1 MNKYMICLLLPL
13 LVWGCFKDDGNYD
26 YADGIEI
33 DVQGIEEKYNLIAF
47 QDKLEITPTVHAVRP
62 EDRCEY
68 LWLIYPK
75 NNLYKSAID
84 TISREKDLDWS
95 VNVKPGDYIVEF
107 IATDCDRLNFFKR
120 CTTQLTASTT
130 YTEGFYILKETAD
143 GNTELDL
150 YSPNRDIALSNLLTN
165 VHGKAFTGRPDN
177 LGLFF
182 CFNFIN
188 EENGEQEMVQTL
200 NVITEDN
207 AYILRTTD
215 LATIRD
221 YSSMFYEKLDDKP
234 YALRNSSISAMST
247 LGEVYLSSRGASF
260 SMGNRFGWPASIADY
275 PEMGG
280 SPFGFFESYAAL
292 FGVGIFQYFDSN
304 TGTFCSLNSMLGAF
318 DLTPFPEGRNI
329 PHSLIHYG
337 PAGMDGQSGTLRHYA
352 LFQDKD
358 NASKHYLY
366 KFLYNSRAGNRAEIL
381 ELPEASLFNR
391 ADRIVL
397 SKSVDNFYYFVTDNR
412 LYRYWV
418 DQDLEEELN
427 LTGVPATEQ
436 IVLLKERYYYETMGA
451 PAAFNY
457 LVVGTYDGEDY
468 HLYFYNT
475 VGGAPAGA
483 PVKMTS
489 GKGKPV
495 DVQYMT
501 PSFANLRGYNSRAM
515 TEQYNEY

>member
-33 DVQGIEEKYNLIAF
+33 DVQGIEKKYNLIAF

-84 TISREKDLDWS
+84 TICREKDLDWP

-120 CTTQLTASTT
+120 CTTQLTASTI
-130 YTEGFYILKETAD
+130 YTEGFYILKETAN

-150 YSPNRDIALSNLLTN
+150 FSPDRKISQSDVLTT
-165 VHGKAFTGRPDN
+165 VYGKAFSGRPDN

-182 CFNFIN
+182 NFSFIN

-221 YSSMFYEKLDDKP
+221 HASMFYEELDDKP
-234 YALRNSSISAMST
+234 YALRNSFTRMMNIS
-247 LGEVYLSSRGASF
+247 GGVYLSSHGASF
-260 SMGNRFGWPASIADY
+260 SISNRFGLPASIADY

-280 SPFGFFESYAAL
+280 SPFGFFESYAGTL
-292 FGVGIFQYFDSN
+292 NLGIFFYFDSH
-304 TGTFCSLNSMLGAF
+304 TGTFCTLNPMFGKF
-318 DLTPFPEGRNI
+318 EMTTFQEGHNI
-329 PHSLIHYG
+329 PHRLIHFG
-337 PAGMDGQSGTLRHYA
+337 PAGLDEKTLTLRHYA

-358 NASKHYLY
+358 NVSKHYLY
-366 KFLYNSRAGNRAEIL
+366 KFYYSPILGNNAEVA
-381 ELPEASLFNR
+381 ELPETSLFNR

-397 SKSVDNFYYFVTDNR
+397 SKSVDNFYYFVTDNH

-418 DQDLEEELN
+418 DKDLEEELN
-427 LTGVPATEQ
+427 LAGVSATEQ

-451 PAAFNY
+451 PVKFNY
-457 LVVGTYDGEDY
+457 LVVGTYDGEGY

-483 PVKMTS
+483 PVKMIS
-489 GKGKPV
+489 GNGKPV

-501 PSFANLRGYNSRAM
+501 PSFANLRGYYSSRM